1 MSIFIGYSWNTDSGE
16 TLQTTQMS
24 SGRSAMK
31 NALQPIVRFKPPRQL
46 SMALDSIRLKGI
58 SAAERSAAIARL
70 ARLLMEAAGL
80 EIKEIGDDER

>member
-1 MSIFIGYSWNTDSGE
+1 
-16 TLQTTQMS
+16 
-24 SGRSAMK
+24 MK

-58 SAAERSAAIARL
+58 SAAERSAVIGRL

-80 EIKEIGDDER
+80 EIKEIGDDGH